1 MKCLNE
7 NPTDVE
13 RSLEEAQDQR
23 DAEPPEIPPLPVGGL
38 PPIVR
43 APGSEEENEE
53 EEEQQVESKFETSS
67 KPSLASYFP
76 GKGSKRE
83 RNGNDKEQVLEHL
96 TRFSCIT
103 L

>member
-7 NPTDVE
+7 NPTYVE
-13 RSLEEAQDQR
+13 RSLEEAQDER
-23 DAEPPEIPPLPVGGL
+23 DAEPPEIPPLPAGGL

-43 APGSEEENEE
+43 APGSEEVEEN

-76 GKGSKRE
+76 GKGSEKD

-96 TRFSCIT
+96 TRSSCIT